1 MAANQINIKKVVFG
15 NKEHTT
21 DSKMGVSVLLR
32 LFVTV
37 MKFQTLLTKSAENN
51 FSDVII
57 LSFFFFVRLIRKFH
71 KRLYQCH
78 CIDTSA
84 EVPFMY

>member
-37 MKFQTLLTKSAENN
+37 MKFQTLC

-57 LSFFFFVRLIRKFH
+57 LSFFFFFFFCTLDLEI
-71 KRLYQCH
+71 
-78 CIDTSA
+78 S
-84 EVPFMY
+84 